1 MPSNDISCRLQAL
14 VRRAAVAATATLQVP
29 AAATAESY
37 HEGHKE
43 EAAPRKLVVQPQ
55 QPALGHYHYL
65 RLLRALA
72 PSWPMS
78 LPPTKFLKPL
88 RAKTAPGTRHTRQAV
103 PSQHRRC
110 KRRYIAELHG
120 LHALHG
126 EICCGFSA
134 PSAPPRETIA
144 AAAYKRCVSLTE
156 PQGSRSRPHT
166 ARHCSRKRHFLSFA
180 ADCDCPRNTRNT
192 RKGCGRQRKRH
203 FLSFVGRTLR

>member
-1 MPSNDISCRLQAL
+1 
-14 VRRAAVAATATLQVP
+14 VP

-43 EAAPRKLVVQPQ
+43 EAAPKKLVVQPQ

-65 RLLRALA
+65 RLLRALV

-103 PSQHRRC
+103 PPQHRRC
-110 KRRYIAELHG
+110 KRRSIAELHG

-126 EICCGFSA
+126 EICCGTRLQRSCLSLPATLLRALRASA
-134 PSAPPRETIA
+134 
-144 AAAYKRCVSLTE
+144 
-156 PQGSRSRPHT
+156 
-166 ARHCSRKRHFLSFA
+166 
-180 ADCDCPRNTRNT
+180 
-192 RKGCGRQRKRH
+192 
-203 FLSFVGRTLR
+203 